1 MTLAVLTRRGAI
13 AGIAAALTA
22 SATLARAE
30 DPPAVT
36 LDKLLEPTDVPD
48 LWIGDPSAKVTI
60 VEYAS
65 LTCTHCA
72 RFHEDVWPELRKRFV
87 DTGKVRFVLREF
99 PLDPLSLAA
108 FMLARAAGPD
118 RREAYVDAFFKKQA
132 QWAFNGRP
140 LDTMPVLTAEL
151 GMKREEF
158 DAVLKNEA
166 LLTSISQVRMRAQSQ
181 FGVNSTPTFF
191 VGTERLVGARP
202 ISNFETAIA
211 AQG

>member
-1 MTLAVLTRRGAI
+1 MTFAVLTRRGAI

-22 SATLARAE
+22 STTLAQAE

-36 LDKLLEPTDVPD
+36 LDKLLEATDVPD
-48 LWIGDPSAKVTI
+48 LWIGDPTAKVTI

-72 RFHEDVWPELRKRFV
+72 RFHEDVWPELRKRYV
-87 DTGKVRFVLREF
+87 DTGKIRFVLREF

-108 FMLARAAGPD
+108 FMLARAAGAD
-118 RREAYVDAFFKKQA
+118 RREAYVDAFFRKQSE
-132 QWAFNGRP
+132 WAFNGRP
-140 LDTMPVLTAEL
+140 LDTMPALTAQL

-166 LLTSISQVRMRAQSQ
+166 LLTSISQVRVRAQSQ

-202 ISNFETAIA
+202 IANFEAAIA

>member
-1 MTLAVLTRRGAI
+1 MTLSVLSRRGAI

-22 SATLARAE
+22 STTLARAE
-30 DPPAVT
+30 DAPAVT
-36 LDKLLEPTDVPD
+36 LEKLLEPTDMPD

-191 VGTERLVGARP
+191 VDTERLVGARP

>member
-1 MTLAVLTRRGAI
+1 MSDETERYRQDNRSPVLHFEMVRRKP
-13 AGIAAALTA
+13 AAALA
-22 SATLARAE
+22 GI
-30 DPPAVT
+30 VT
-36 LDKLLEPTDVPD
+36 DICGYREMWP
-48 LWIGDPSAKVTI
+48 GHFRI

-191 VGTERLVGARP
+191 VDTERLVGARP